1 MIEVKGAHGPRNI
14 KNLPDLIIVDDLDDY
29 QPTQEQVD
37 EWHRIVCDNPHPLIQ
52 QWPDS
57 INPPR
62 N

>member
-52 QWPDS
+52 Q
-57 INPPR
+57 
-62 N
+62 